1 MELCPVEIGGMRCP
15 TESLLGRMQSGKK
28 NVLPGPLRWENRPG
42 HFGSFSNV
50 VHPLDD
56 PQIHVDKPIQA

>member
-1 MELCPVEIGGMRCP
+1 MRCP